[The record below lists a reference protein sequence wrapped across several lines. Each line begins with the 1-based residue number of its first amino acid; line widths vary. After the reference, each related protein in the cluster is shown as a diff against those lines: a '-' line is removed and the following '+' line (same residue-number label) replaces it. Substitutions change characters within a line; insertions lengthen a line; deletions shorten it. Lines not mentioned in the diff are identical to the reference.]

1 MCLWVGDWMSLAQ
14 EGKSRC
20 PMKDVGLVEQIS
32 RFSSMTNTLTCGA
45 RATRL

>member
-1 MCLWVGDWMSLAQ
+1 MSLAQ
-14 EGKSRC
+14 EGKSRR

-32 RFSSMTNTLTCGA
+32 NTLTSGT